1 MSPVARIPACPAL
14 YLEPECVYST
24 FRIVKPRTI
33 DVASSVSPRVHRP
46 LVQVVARA
54 CDILAVLRSTGE
66 VMKLADICSR
76 AGLSSATAFRVLDT
90 LCAKGLVERPGR
102 AGYRVAGLLPG
113 ERRYRFGFGA
123 QSSEFAFSRT
133 LAQSLLHAGQAARVE
148 LIVANNRYS
157 RRIALKNADYF
168 VREKMDLVIEFQT
181 FTDVAPLIASKY
193 HDAGIPMI
201 AVEIP
206 HPGATYYG
214 ADSYRAGQIG
224 GRYLGKWAKKHW
236 GGRVDEVLM
245 LEQSAAGALPQSRL
259 TGTLDGILEVLPH
272 VAHSRVVH
280 VEGHGQF
287 HASLAAVRKHIKSC
301 ASQRTLI
308 GAVNDPSAIGALR
321 AFEEAGR
328 GDDCAAVS
336 QNASEEAR
344 DEMRRPDTRLIGSVA
359 YFPENYGPEIIS
371 LALDILHHKPV
382 PPAVFTR
389 HHLITPD
396 NVGHVYANDIL
407 IARV

>member
-1 MSPVARIPACPAL
+1 MTS
-14 YLEPECVYST
+14 S
-24 FRIVKPRTI
+24 
-33 DVASSVSPRVHRP
+33 VASGASARLHRP

-54 CDILAVLRSTGE
+54 CDILTLLRTTGQ
-66 VMKLADICSR
+66 VMKLSDICSR
-76 AGLSSATAFRVLDT
+76 VGLPTPTAFRVLET

-102 AGYRVAGLLPG
+102 CGYRLAGLPG
-113 ERRYRFGFGA
+113 ERRYKVGFGA

-133 LAQSLLHAGQAARVE
+133 LTQSLQDAGEAARIE
-148 LIVANNRYS
+148 MLVANNRYS
-157 RRIALKNADYF
+157 RTIALKNADYF
-168 VREKMDLVIEFQT
+168 VREKVDLVIEFQT
-181 FTDVAPLIASKY
+181 FAEIAPIIASKY

-236 GGRVDEVLM
+236 GGRVDDVLL
-245 LEQSAAGALPQSRL
+245 LELSAAGALPQSRL
-259 TGTLDGILEVLPH
+259 TGTLDGIIEVLPYI
-272 VAHSRVVH
+272 AHSHVVH

-287 HASLAAVRKHIKSC
+287 HASLTAVRKHIMQESC
-301 ASQRTLI
+301 SAHRTLI

-321 AFEEAGR
+321 AFDEAGR

-344 DEMRRPDTRLIGSVA
+344 EEMRRPGSRLIGSVA
-359 YFPENYGPEIIS
+359 YFPEEYGPKIIA
-371 LALDILHHKPV
+371 LALDILQHKPV

-396 NVGHVYANDIL
+396 NLSHVYANDLL

>member
-1 MSPVARIPACPAL
+1 MTSSAVPAG
-14 YLEPECVYST
+14 
-24 FRIVKPRTI
+24 
-33 DVASSVSPRVHRP
+33 SPRPRRR

-54 CDILAVLRSTGE
+54 CDILTLLRRTGQ
-66 VMKLADICSR
+66 VMKLADIC
-76 AGLSSATAFRVLDT
+76 AQVGLSSPTAFRVLDT
-90 LCAKGLVERPGR
+90 LCAKGLVEHPGHC
-102 AGYRVAGLLPG
+102 GYRIAGLVPG
-113 ERRYRFGFGA
+113 EHRRKVGFGA

-133 LAQSLLHAGQAARVE
+133 LEQSLLHAGQAAHIDLLV
-148 LIVANNRYS
+148 LNNRLS
-157 RRIALKNADYF
+157 RSIALKNADWF
-168 VREKMDLVIEFQT
+168 VRERVDLVIEFQT
-181 FTDVAPLIASKY
+181 FTDIASQIAAKY
-193 HDAGIPMI
+193 HQAGIPMI

-214 ADSYRAGQIG
+214 ADNYRAGQIA

-236 GGRVDEVLM
+236 GGRVDEVLV

-259 TGTLDGILEVLPH
+259 TGTLDGIIEVLPQS
-272 VAHSRVVH
+272 AHSRVVH
-280 VEGHGQF
+280 IEGHGQF
-287 HASLAAVRKHIKSC
+287 HASLTAVRKHMKSC
-301 ASQRTLI
+301 LSHRTLI

-328 GDDCAAVS
+328 GDDCVAVS

-344 DEMRRPDTRLIGSVA
+344 DEMRRSDTRLIGSVA

-382 PPAVFTR
+382 APAVFTR

-396 NVGHVYANDIL
+396 NVSHVYANDIL

>member
-1 MSPVARIPACPAL
+1 MSSSAASNQP
-14 YLEPECVYST
+14 
-24 FRIVKPRTI
+24 PR
-33 DVASSVSPRVHRP
+33 RRP
-46 LVQVVARA
+46 LVRVVARA
-54 CDILAVLRSTGE
+54 CDILAVLRNTGA
-66 VMKLADICSR
+66 VMKLADISSR
-76 AGLSSATAFRVLDT
+76 IDLSVPTTFRLLET
-90 LCAKGLVERPGR
+90 LCAKGFVERPGPC
-102 AGYRVAGLLPG
+102 GYRLAGSLPG
-113 ERRYRFGFGA
+113 EHRYKVGFAA

-133 LAQSLLHAGQAARVE
+133 LAQSLLHAAQAARMDLVV
-148 LIVANNRYS
+148 LNNRFS
-157 RRIALKNADYF
+157 RTIALKNADHF
-168 VREKMDLVIEFQT
+168 VRERFDLVIEFQT
-181 FTDVAPLIASKY
+181 FTDIAPTIASKY
-193 HDAGIPMI
+193 HEAGIPMI

-214 ADSYRAGQIG
+214 ADNYRAGQIG

-259 TGTLDGILEVLPH
+259 TGTLDGIIEVLPNI
-272 VAHSRVVH
+272 AHARVVH

-287 HASLAAVRKHIKSC
+287 HVSLTAVRKHLKTCS
-301 ASQRTLI
+301 SHRTLI

-328 GDDCAAVS
+328 GDDCVAVS

-344 DEMRRPDTRLIGSVA
+344 DEMRRPDSRLIGSVA

-371 LALDILHHKPV
+371 LALEILQHKPV

-396 NVGHVYANDIL
+396 NVSHIYANDIL

>member
-1 MSPVARIPACPAL
+1 MRVKS
-14 YLEPECVYST
+14 
-24 FRIVKPRTI
+24 FRTVKPPT
-33 DVASSVSPRVHRP
+33 SSVAANASARPSRP

-54 CDILAVLRSTGE
+54 CDILAVLRSAGQM
-66 VMKLADICSR
+66 MKLADISAR
-76 AGLSSATAFRVLDT
+76 VGLPAPTAFRVLDT

-102 AGYRVAGLLPG
+102 CGYRLAGLVPG
-113 ERRYRFGFGA
+113 DRYKFGFGA

-133 LAQSLLHAGQAARVE
+133 LARSLLLAGRAAHIE
-148 LIVANNRYS
+148 LLVVNNRFS
-157 RRIALKNADYF
+157 RKVALKNADYF

-181 FTDVAPLIASKY
+181 FTDIAPIIASKY

-224 GRYLGKWAKKHW
+224 GRYLGKWARKHW
-236 GGRVDEVLM
+236 GGRVDEVLV
-245 LEQSAAGALPQSRL
+245 LEQSAAGAVPQSRL
-259 TGTLDGILEVLPH
+259 TGTLDGIIEVLPR
-272 VAHSRVVH
+272 VEHSRVVH

-287 HASLAAVRKHIKSC
+287 HASLTAVRKHIKS
-301 ASQRTLI
+301 SSSHRTLI

-344 DEMRRPDTRLIGSVA
+344 DEMRRPDTRLIGSVG

-371 LALDILHHKPV
+371 LALDILQHKPV

-396 NVGHVYANDIL
+396 NVSHVYANDNL
-407 IARV
+407 IARL

>member
-1 MSPVARIPACPAL
+1 MKLPGRDA
-14 YLEPECVYST
+14 ST
-24 FRIVKPRTI
+24 V
-33 DVASSVSPRVHRP
+33 SSRPSRP

-66 VMKLADICSR
+66 VLKLAEISAR
-76 AGLSSATAFRVLDT
+76 VGLPAPTAFRVLDT

-102 AGYRVAGLLPG
+102 CGYRFAGRAPG
-113 ERRYRFGFGA
+113 ERPYKFGFGA

-133 LAQSLLHAGQAARVE
+133 LAQSVLLAGRAAHIE
-148 LIVANNRYS
+148 LVVLNNRYS
-157 RRIALKNADYF
+157 RSVALKNADHF
-168 VREKMDLVIEFQT
+168 VREKTDLVIEFQT
-181 FTDVAPLIASKY
+181 FTDIAPIIASKY

-206 HPGATYYG
+206 HPGATFYG
-214 ADSYRAGQIG
+214 ADNYRAGQIG
-224 GRYLGKWAKKHW
+224 GRYLGKWARKHW
-236 GGRVDEVLM
+236 GGRIDEVLVV
-245 LEQSAAGALPQSRL
+245 EQGAAGALPQSRL
-259 TGTLDGILEVLPH
+259 TGTLDGIVEVVPH
-272 VAHSRVVH
+272 LDYSRVVH
-280 VEGHGQF
+280 IEGHGQY
-287 HASLAAVRKHIKSC
+287 HASLTAVRKHLKTS
-301 ASQRTLI
+301 SSHRTLI

-328 GDDCAAVS
+328 GEDCAAVS

-344 DEMRRPDTRLIGSVA
+344 EEMRRPDSRLIGSVA

-371 LALDILHHKPV
+371 LALDILHHKSV

-396 NVGHVYANDIL
+396 NVGHFYAHDNL
-407 IARV
+407 VPRG

>member
-1 MSPVARIPACPAL
+1 
-14 YLEPECVYST
+14 
-24 FRIVKPRTI
+24 
-33 DVASSVSPRVHRP
+33 
-46 LVQVVARA
+46 VVARA
-54 CDILAVLRSTGE
+54 CDILTVLRSSGE

-76 AGLSSATAFRVLDT
+76 VGLPAPTAFRVLDT
-90 LCAKGLVERPGR
+90 LCAKGLVEHPRR
-102 AGYRVAGLLPG
+102 CGYRLAGIASG
-113 ERRYRFGFGA
+113 AHRYKVGFGS

-133 LAQSLLHAGQAARVE
+133 LSQSLLDAGKAAHIELRV
-148 LIVANNRYS
+148 VNNRYS

-181 FTDVAPLIASKY
+181 FTDIAPVIASKY

-214 ADSYRAGQIG
+214 ADNYRAGLIG

-236 GGRVDEVLM
+236 GGRVDEVLV

-259 TGTLDGILEVLPH
+259 TGTLDGIIEVLPQI
-272 VAHSRVVH
+272 AHSRVTH

-287 HASLAAVRKHIKSC
+287 HASLAAVRKHIRSC
-301 ASQRTLI
+301 AARRTLI

-359 YFPENYGPEIIS
+359 YFPENYGPEIVS
-371 LALDILHHKPV
+371 LALDILQHKPV

-389 HHLITPD
+389 HHLITPE
-396 NVGHVYANDIL
+396 NVSHVYANDAL
-407 IARV
+407 IARL

>member
-1 MSPVARIPACPAL
+1 VKAPVN
-14 YLEPECVYST
+14 
-24 FRIVKPRTI
+24 
-33 DVASSVSPRVHRP
+33 SVSSNVPPRPHRP

-54 CDILAVLRSTGE
+54 CDILTVLRTTAD
-66 VMKLADICSR
+66 VMKLADISSR
-76 AGLSSATAFRVLDT
+76 VGLSGPTTFRVLET

-102 AGYRVAGLLPG
+102 SGYRVAGLAPG
-113 ERRYRFGFGA
+113 ERRYKLGFGA

-133 LAQSLLHAGQAARVE
+133 LVQSLLHASQAAHVQ
-148 LIVANNRYS
+148 LVIANNRFS
-157 RRIALKNADYF
+157 RRIALKNAESF

-181 FTDVAPLIASKY
+181 FTDIAPLIASKY

-214 ADSYRAGQIG
+214 ADNYRAGHIG

-236 GGRVDEVLM
+236 GGQVDEVM
-245 LEQSAAGALPQSRL
+245 VLEQSAAGSLPHSRL
-259 TGTLDGILEVLPH
+259 TGTLDGIVDVLPH
-272 VAHSRVVH
+272 VAHARVAH
-280 VEGHGQF
+280 IEGHGQF
-287 HASLAAVRKHIKSC
+287 HASLTAVRKHIRSN
-301 ASQRTLI
+301 SSHRTLI
-308 GAVNDPSAIGALR
+308 GAVNDPSAIGAVR

-328 GDDCAAVS
+328 GDECAAVS

-371 LALDILHHKPV
+371 LALDILQHKPV

-389 HHLITPD
+389 HHLITPE
-396 NVGHVYANDIL
+396 NVSHVYANDSL

>member
-1 MSPVARIPACPAL
+1 M
-14 YLEPECVYST
+14 T
-24 FRIVKPRTI
+24 TG
-33 DVASSVSPRVHRP
+33 DTSSVSVHPRRP

-54 CDILAVLRSTGE
+54 CDILALLRSTDQTL
-66 VMKLADICSR
+66 KLADISAR
-76 AGLSSATAFRVLDT
+76 VGLTAPTTFRLLAT
-90 LCAKGLVERPGR
+90 LCAKGLVEHPGGR
-102 AGYRVAGLLPG
+102 GYRLAGHVPG
-113 ERRYRFGFGA
+113 EHRYRVGFGA

-133 LAQSLLHAGQAARVE
+133 LVQSLLHAGQAARVE
-148 LIVANNRYS
+148 MVVLNNRLS
-157 RRIALKNADYF
+157 RTIALKNADAF
-168 VREKMDLVIEFQT
+168 VRQGMHLVIEFQT
-181 FTDVAPLIASKY
+181 FTDIAPAIASKY
-193 HDAGIPMI
+193 HSAGIPMI

-214 ADSYRAGQIG
+214 ADNYRAGQIA
-224 GRYLGKWAKKHW
+224 GRYLGKWAKKNW

-259 TGTLDGILEVLPH
+259 TGTLDGIIEVLPQ

-280 VEGHGQF
+280 IEGHGQF
-287 HASLAAVRKHIKSC
+287 HASLTAVRKHLKSGS
-301 ASQRTLI
+301 SQHTLI

-328 GDDCAAVS
+328 GDACVAVS

-359 YFPENYGPEIIS
+359 YFPENYGPEILS
-371 LALDILHHKPV
+371 LALDILQHKSV

-396 NVGHVYANDIL
+396 NISHVYANDIL

>member
-1 MSPVARIPACPAL
+1 MTRSAAPGGAARRRP
-14 YLEPECVYST
+14 
-24 FRIVKPRTI
+24 
-33 DVASSVSPRVHRP
+33 P
-46 LVQVVARA
+46 LVRVVMRA
-54 CDILAVLRSTGE
+54 CDILAVLRTTGE
-66 VMKLADICSR
+66 VMKLADICAR
-76 AGLSSATAFRVLDT
+76 VGLSAPTAFRVLET
-90 LCAKGLVERPGR
+90 LCAKGFVEHPGR
-102 AGYRVAGLLPG
+102 CGYRLAGVLPG
-113 ERRYRFGFGA
+113 QHRYRVGFGS

-133 LAQSLLHAGQAARVE
+133 LAQSLLHAAQAAHIDLVV
-148 LIVANNRYS
+148 LNNRLS
-157 RRIALKNADYF
+157 RTIALKNADYF
-168 VREKMDLVIEFQT
+168 VREAFDLVIEFQT
-181 FTDVAPLIASKY
+181 FTDIAPAIASKY

-214 ADSYRAGQIG
+214 ADNYRAGQIG

-236 GGRVDEVLM
+236 SGRVDEVLV
-245 LEQSAAGALPQSRL
+245 LEQSAAGALPHSRL
-259 TGTLDGILEVLPH
+259 TGTLDGLIEALPNI
-272 VAHSRVVH
+272 AHARVVH
-280 VEGHGQF
+280 IEGHGQF
-287 HASLAAVRKHIKSC
+287 HASLTAVRKHMRSC

-371 LALDILHHKPV
+371 LALDILQHKAV

-396 NVGHVYANDIL
+396 NVSQVYANDIL

>member
-1 MSPVARIPACPAL
+1 MP
-14 YLEPECVYST
+14 
-24 FRIVKPRTI
+24 PRQ
-33 DVASSVSPRVHRP
+33 HGP

-54 CDILAVLRSTGE
+54 CDILAVLRSTAD
-66 VMKLADICSR
+66 VMKLADICAR
-76 AGLSSATAFRVLDT
+76 VGLSEPTAFRVLNT

-102 AGYRVAGLLPG
+102 CGYRIAGLVPG

-133 LAQSLLHAGQAARVE
+133 LVQSLLHAGQAAHVE
-148 LIVANNRYS
+148 LIVANNRFS
-157 RRIALKNADYF
+157 RRIALKNAEYF
-168 VREKMDLVIEFQT
+168 VREKLDLVIEFQT
-181 FTDVAPLIASKY
+181 FTDIASAIASKY
-193 HDAGIPMI
+193 HEAGIPMI

-214 ADSYRAGQIG
+214 ADNYRAGQIG

-236 GGRVDEVLM
+236 GGRVDEILFV
-245 LEQSAAGALPQSRL
+245 EQSAAGALPHSRL
-259 TGTLDGILEVLPH
+259 TGTLDGILEALPQA
-272 VAHSRVVH
+272 AHAPVVH

-287 HASLAAVRKHIKSC
+287 HASLAAVRKHMKSC
-301 ASQRTLI
+301 SSHRTLI
-308 GAVNDPSAIGALR
+308 GAVNDPSAIGAVR

-328 GDDCAAVS
+328 GEDCAAVS

-371 LALDILHHKPV
+371 LALDILQHKPV

-389 HHLITPD
+389 HHLVTPE
-396 NVGHVYANDIL
+396 NIGHVYANDIL